1 MKTFKDIISEVLE
14 PRSEGERAF
23 KGLHNPINH
32 KNLVPGVTDQ
42 EHLFT
47 GDKQRQDPLTASYHG
62 TDDVEAYDK
71 GMKIDPKRNQ
81 FGGKGTASMAT
92 AGLEEKKLTPAE
104 MKKREEVAKAIAREN
119 PNMPMGKKMAIAT
132 ATAKKVAENYDEM
145 DYEGEMARSE
155 LAAICD
161 KSEKLMNMMSDDMQL
176 EAWLQSKITK
186 AKYMIDS
193 VYDYLVYRQVP
204 QTTSYDSMMNRM
216 ESVEQIDELSKKTKD
231 RYLKRSMDSFQSA
244 WAHRRNAQSTGD
256 KETEDKMRKVMQKR
270 NSGMTRVYGEETEI
284 AEARRGRPRKDGTK
298 PEGDEDGGRE
308 HIVMQLRKAVSLR
321 GEKHVEFNDNSKHQI
336 SVDHAK
342 KALAMHD
349 NMKRAEDKQN
359 FAARLA
365 KSHGSFKDAIAGKP
379 AEKAKPK
386 ISLGGSMKEAKVVNA
401 NSQDIDPG
409 GMADV
414 NTLASDRGDIKTY
427 TTIGPDGRMKIV
439 KHREHRKQIKV
450 ESADMDKDNVEKMV
464 KHDCA
469 KHVVHKEWGNGETV
483 EGQHTIVET
492 SEHEGYVTHYDV
504 MFDHGIE
511 RNVPVED
518 LTIVT
523 MVEHWHKNYKPK
535 SMREQTA
542 PKTDKEKKLAALAE
556 PRDKI
561 THKDVLVGRGV
572 FKKKSMRESVS
583 VNMAADSIAKIEK
596 DPLASKVKIKL
607 PPTQGNEPVGGEGE
621 IAGGLGKSSVTE
633 QALID
638 LYNSLSDDNKAMFE
652 SMIETEDGFNKLVE
666 FAEKQGLI

>member
-14 PRSEGERAF
+14 PRSKGERAF

-47 GDKQRQDPLTASYHG
+47 GDKQRQDPSTASYHG
-62 TDDVEAYDK
+62 TDDVKAYDK
-71 GMKIDPKRNQ
+71 GMKIDPKRGQ

-193 VYDYLVYRQVP
+193 VYDYLTYRQP
-204 QTTSYDSMMNRM
+204 QQSSSMTTSYDSMINRM
-216 ESVEQIDELSKKTKD
+216 GESTDLE
-231 RYLKRSMDSFQSA
+231 
-244 WAHRRNAQSTGD
+244 
-256 KETEDKMRKVMQKR
+256 
-270 NSGMTRVYGEETEI
+270 
-284 AEARRGRPRKDGTK
+284 EARRGRPRKDGSK

-414 NTLASDRGDIKTY
+414 NTLATDRGDIKTY
-427 TTIGPDGRMKIV
+427 TTIGADGRMKIV

-556 PRDKI
+556 PKDKI